1 MMEMFNKIAQANLT
15 PNEFYLLYCIRESVG
30 PLNINLHKELHT
42 LQQSGW
48 LSQDNQ
54 LQPKAVSI
62 LAQVESFFKI
72 HKKKTSTQL
81 LGKDFLASMIKYNE
95 LFPKRKAG
103 SGKYMR
109 SNIKNVETKFRWF
122 FDNYTYTWE
131 VILEA
136 TARYMD
142 QQLREN
148 YKFTRTSMYFICK
161 SDKGMIN
168 SDLADWCEIV
178 STGDDTDEPKVFK
191 EKVV

>member
-15 PNEFYLLYCIRESVG
+15 PNEFYLLYCMRESVG
-30 PLNINLHKELHT
+30 ALNINIHKELHT
-42 LQQSGW
+42 LQQAGW
-48 LSQDNQ
+48 ITENVQ
-54 LQPKAVSI
+54 LEPKAMSI

-81 LGKDFLASMIKYNE
+81 LGKDFLENMTKYNE

-109 SNIKNVETKFRWF
+109 SNIKNVETNFRWF
-122 FDNYTYTWE
+122 FDNYTYPWE

-136 TARYMD
+136 TARYME
-142 QQLREN
+142 QQLRDN
-148 YKFTRTSMYFICK
+148 YKFTRTSMYFIRK
-161 SDKGMIN
+161 NEKNITH

-178 STGDDTDEPKVFK
+178 SAGDDNDESKIFK